1 MTLAKLTRDQNSLP
15 PIGQVPLGNDTIRFD
30 FMAESQIQHT
40 KAIFYMTGAI
50 ASFVAMAVAGRA
62 VSFQLDTFEIMLFRS
77 FIGLLLVLG
86 FILVRDEGKNIS
98 RRHMGIHVIRNLFHF
113 TGQNLWF
120 FAITVIPLAQVF
132 ALEFTTPLWI
142 LLLSPFILGERLTRK
157 NISVGLI
164 GFGGALLVAQP
175 AMSGLSFGVMSA
187 ALAAVGFAGSIV
199 LTKKL
204 TQSETILTVLFYMT
218 LFQLG
223 FGLICAGYDGDIA
236 LPSAQNLPWV
246 ILIACA
252 GLTAHFSLTTALSL
266 APATLIAPIDFI
278 RLPAIVVIGF
288 IFYSEPVDALV
299 ILGAG
304 IIFAANYLN
313 ILGERNQS

>member
-1 MTLAKLTRDQNSLP
+1 MVQR
-15 PIGQVPLGNDTIRFD
+15 
-30 FMAESQIQHT
+30 QIQLT
-40 KAIFYMTGAI
+40 KAVFYMTGAI

-77 FIGLLLVLG
+77 FIGFLLVLG
-86 FILVRDEGKNIS
+86 FILVRGEGKNIS
-98 RRHMGIHVIRNLFHF
+98 RRHMGVHVVRNLFHF
-113 TGQNLWF
+113 SGQNLWF
-120 FAITVIPLAQVF
+120 FALTVIPLAQVF

-142 LLLSPFILGERLTRK
+142 LILSSLILGEGLSRK
-157 NISVGLI
+157 KISVGLI

-175 AMSGLSFGVMSA
+175 AMLGLSLGVISA

-223 FGLICAGYDGDIA
+223 FGIICAGYDGDIA

-252 GLTAHFSLTTALSL
+252 GLAAHFSLTAALSL

-288 IFYSEPVDALV
+288 VFYSEPVDALV

-304 IIFAANYLN
+304 IIFAANYVN
-313 ILGERNQS
+313 ILGERNPS

>member
-1 MTLAKLTRDQNSLP
+1 
-15 PIGQVPLGNDTIRFD
+15 
-30 FMAESQIQHT
+30 MAQRQIQLT
-40 KAIFYMTGAI
+40 KAVFYMTGAI

-77 FIGLLLVLG
+77 FIGFLLVLG
-86 FILVRDEGKNIS
+86 FILVRGEGKNLS
-98 RRHMGIHVIRNLFHF
+98 RRHMGVHVVRNLFHF
-113 TGQNLWF
+113 SGQNLWF
-120 FAITVIPLAQVF
+120 FALTVIPLAQVF

-142 LLLSPFILGERLTRK
+142 LILSPLILGERLSRK
-157 NISVGLI
+157 KISVGLI

-175 AMSGLSFGVMSA
+175 AMSGLSLGVISA

-204 TQSETILTVLFYMT
+204 TQSETTLTVLFYMT

-223 FGLICAGYDGDIA
+223 FGIICAGYDGDIA

-252 GLTAHFSLTTALSL
+252 GLAAHFSLTAALSL

-288 IFYSEPVDALV
+288 VFYSEPVDALV

-304 IIFAANYLN
+304 IIFAANYVN
-313 ILGERNQS
+313 ILGERNPS

>member
-1 MTLAKLTRDQNSLP
+1 
-15 PIGQVPLGNDTIRFD
+15 
-30 FMAESQIQHT
+30 MAQRQIQLT
-40 KAIFYMTGAI
+40 KAVFYMMGAI

-77 FIGLLLVLG
+77 FIGFLLVLG
-86 FILVRDEGKNIS
+86 FILVRGEGKNLS
-98 RRHMGIHVIRNLFHF
+98 RRHMGVHVVRNLFHF
-113 TGQNLWF
+113 SGQNLWF
-120 FAITVIPLAQVF
+120 FALTVIPLAQVF

-142 LLLSPFILGERLTRK
+142 LILSPLILGERLSRK
-157 NISVGLI
+157 KISVGLI

-175 AMSGLSFGVMSA
+175 AMSGLSLGVISA

-223 FGLICAGYDGDIA
+223 FGIICAGYDGDIA

-246 ILIACA
+246 MLIACA
-252 GLTAHFSLTTALSL
+252 GLAAHFSLTAALSL

-288 IFYSEPVDALV
+288 VFYSEPVDALV

-304 IIFAANYLN
+304 IIFAANYVN
-313 ILGERNQS
+313 ILGERNPS

>member
-1 MTLAKLTRDQNSLP
+1 
-15 PIGQVPLGNDTIRFD
+15 
-30 FMAESQIQHT
+30 MAQRQIQLT
-40 KAIFYMTGAI
+40 KAVFYMTGAI

-77 FIGLLLVLG
+77 FIGFLLVLG
-86 FILVRDEGKNIS
+86 FILVRGEGKNIS
-98 RRHMGIHVIRNLFHF
+98 RRHMGIHVVRNLFHF
-113 TGQNLWF
+113 SGQNLWF
-120 FAITVIPLAQVF
+120 FALTVIPLAQVF

-142 LLLSPFILGERLTRK
+142 LILSPLILGERLSRK
-157 NISVGLI
+157 KISVGLI

-175 AMSGLSFGVMSA
+175 AMSGLSLGVISA

-223 FGLICAGYDGDIA
+223 FGIICAGYDGDIA

-252 GLTAHFSLTTALSL
+252 GLGAHFSLTAALSL

-288 IFYSEPVDALV
+288 VFYSEPVDALV

-304 IIFAANYLN
+304 IIFAANYVN
-313 ILGERNQS
+313 ILGERNPS

>member
-1 MTLAKLTRDQNSLP
+1 
-15 PIGQVPLGNDTIRFD
+15 
-30 FMAESQIQHT
+30 MAQRQIQLT
-40 KAIFYMTGAI
+40 KAVFYMTGAI

-77 FIGLLLVLG
+77 FIGFLLVLG
-86 FILVRDEGKNIS
+86 FILVRGEGKNIS
-98 RRHMGIHVIRNLFHF
+98 RRHMGVHVVRNLFHF
-113 TGQNLWF
+113 SGQNLWF
-120 FAITVIPLAQVF
+120 FALTVIPLAQVF

-142 LLLSPFILGERLTRK
+142 LILSPLILGEGLSRK
-157 NISVGLI
+157 KISVGLI

-175 AMSGLSFGVMSA
+175 AMSGLSLGVISA

-223 FGLICAGYDGDIA
+223 FGIICAGYDGDIA

-252 GLTAHFSLTTALSL
+252 GLAAHFSLTAALSL

-288 IFYSEPVDALV
+288 VFYSEPVDALV

-304 IIFAANYLN
+304 IIFAANYVN
-313 ILGERNQS
+313 IIGERNSN

>member
-1 MTLAKLTRDQNSLP
+1 
-15 PIGQVPLGNDTIRFD
+15 
-30 FMAESQIQHT
+30 MAQRQIQLT
-40 KAIFYMTGAI
+40 KAVFYMTGAI

-77 FIGLLLVLG
+77 FIGFLLVLG
-86 FILVRDEGKNIS
+86 FILVRGEGKNLS
-98 RRHMGIHVIRNLFHF
+98 RRHMGVHVVRNLFHF
-113 TGQNLWF
+113 SGQNLWF
-120 FAITVIPLAQVF
+120 FALTVIPLAQVF

-142 LLLSPFILGERLTRK
+142 LILSPLILGERLSRK
-157 NISVGLI
+157 KISVGLI

-175 AMSGLSFGVMSA
+175 AMSGLSLGVISA

-223 FGLICAGYDGDIA
+223 FGIICAGYDGDIA

-252 GLTAHFSLTTALSL
+252 GLAAHFSLTAALSL

-288 IFYSEPVDALV
+288 VFYSEPVDALV

-304 IIFAANYLN
+304 IIFAANYVN
-313 ILGERNQS
+313 ILGEQNSS

>member
-1 MTLAKLTRDQNSLP
+1 
-15 PIGQVPLGNDTIRFD
+15 
-30 FMAESQIQHT
+30 MAQRQIQLT
-40 KAIFYMTGAI
+40 KAVFYMIGAI

-77 FIGLLLVLG
+77 FIGFLLVLG
-86 FILVRDEGKNIS
+86 FILVRGEGKNIS
-98 RRHMGIHVIRNLFHF
+98 RRHMGVHVVRNLFHF
-113 TGQNLWF
+113 SGQNLWF
-120 FAITVIPLAQVF
+120 FALTVIPLAQVF

-142 LLLSPFILGERLTRK
+142 LILSPLILGERLSRK
-157 NISVGLI
+157 KISVGLI

-175 AMSGLSFGVMSA
+175 AMSGLSLGVISA

-223 FGLICAGYDGDIA
+223 FGIICAGYDGDIA

-246 ILIACA
+246 MLIACA
-252 GLTAHFSLTTALSL
+252 GLAAHFSLTAALSL

-288 IFYSEPVDALV
+288 VFYSEPVDALV

-304 IIFAANYLN
+304 IIFAANYVN
-313 ILGERNQS
+313 ILGERNPS

>member
-1 MTLAKLTRDQNSLP
+1 
-15 PIGQVPLGNDTIRFD
+15 
-30 FMAESQIQHT
+30 MAQRQIQLT
-40 KAIFYMTGAI
+40 KAVFYMIGAI

-77 FIGLLLVLG
+77 FIGFLLVLG
-86 FILVRDEGKNIS
+86 FILVRGEGKNIS
-98 RRHMGIHVIRNLFHF
+98 RRHMGVHVVRNLFHF
-113 TGQNLWF
+113 SGQNLWF
-120 FAITVIPLAQVF
+120 FALTVIPLAQVF

-142 LLLSPFILGERLTRK
+142 LILSPLILGERLSRK
-157 NISVGLI
+157 KISVGLI

-175 AMSGLSFGVMSA
+175 AMSGLSLGVISA

-223 FGLICAGYDGDIA
+223 FGIICAGYDGDIA

-252 GLTAHFSLTTALSL
+252 GLAAHFSLTAALSL

-288 IFYSEPVDALV
+288 VFYSEPVDALV

-304 IIFAANYLN
+304 IIFAANYVN
-313 ILGERNQS
+313 ILGERNPS

>member
-1 MTLAKLTRDQNSLP
+1 
-15 PIGQVPLGNDTIRFD
+15 
-30 FMAESQIQHT
+30 MAQRQILLT
-40 KAIFYMTGAI
+40 KAVFYMMGAI

-77 FIGLLLVLG
+77 FIGFLLVLG
-86 FILVRDEGKNIS
+86 FILVRGEGKNIS
-98 RRHMGIHVIRNLFHF
+98 RRHMGIHVVRNLFHF
-113 TGQNLWF
+113 SGQNLWF
-120 FAITVIPLAQVF
+120 FALTVIPLAQVF

-142 LLLSPFILGERLTRK
+142 LILSPLILGERLSRK
-157 NISVGLI
+157 KISVGLI

-175 AMSGLSFGVMSA
+175 AMSGLSLGVISA

-223 FGLICAGYDGDIA
+223 FGIICAGYDGDIS

-252 GLTAHFSLTTALSL
+252 GLAAHFSLTAALSL

-288 IFYSEPVDALV
+288 VFYSEPVDALV

-304 IIFAANYLN
+304 IIFAANYVN
-313 ILGERNQS
+313 ILGERNPS

>member
-1 MTLAKLTRDQNSLP
+1 
-15 PIGQVPLGNDTIRFD
+15 
-30 FMAESQIQHT
+30 MAQRQIQLT
-40 KAIFYMTGAI
+40 KAVFYMMGAI
-50 ASFVAMAVAGRA
+50 ASFVSMAVAGRA

-77 FIGLLLVLG
+77 FIGFLLVLG
-86 FILVRDEGKNIS
+86 FILVRGEGKNIS
-98 RRHMGIHVIRNLFHF
+98 RRHMGVHVVRNLFHF
-113 TGQNLWF
+113 SGQNLWF
-120 FAITVIPLAQVF
+120 FALTVIPLAQVF

-142 LLLSPFILGERLTRK
+142 LILSPLILGEGLSRK
-157 NISVGLI
+157 KISVGLI

-175 AMSGLSFGVMSA
+175 AMSGLSLGVISA

-223 FGLICAGYDGDIA
+223 FGIICAGYDGDIA

-252 GLTAHFSLTTALSL
+252 GLAAHFSLTAALSL
-266 APATLIAPIDFI
+266 APAT
-278 RLPAIVVIGF
+278 
-288 IFYSEPVDALV
+288 
-299 ILGAG
+299 
-304 IIFAANYLN
+304 
-313 ILGERNQS
+313 

>member
-1 MTLAKLTRDQNSLP
+1 
-15 PIGQVPLGNDTIRFD
+15 
-30 FMAESQIQHT
+30 MAQRQIQLT
-40 KAIFYMTGAI
+40 KAVFYMTGAI

-77 FIGLLLVLG
+77 FIGFLLVLG
-86 FILVRDEGKNIS
+86 FILVRGEGKNIS
-98 RRHMGIHVIRNLFHF
+98 RRHMGVHVVRNLFHF
-113 TGQNLWF
+113 SGQNLWF
-120 FAITVIPLAQVF
+120 FALTVIPLAQVF

-142 LLLSPFILGERLTRK
+142 LILSPLILGEQLTRK
-157 NISVGLI
+157 KISVGLI

-175 AMSGLSFGVMSA
+175 AMSGLSLGVISA

-223 FGLICAGYDGDIA
+223 FGIICAGYDGDIA

-246 ILIACA
+246 MLIACA
-252 GLTAHFSLTTALSL
+252 GLAAHFSLTAALSL

-288 IFYSEPVDALV
+288 VFYSEPVDALV

-304 IIFAANYLN
+304 IIFAANYVN
-313 ILGERNQS
+313 ILGERNPS

>member
-1 MTLAKLTRDQNSLP
+1 
-15 PIGQVPLGNDTIRFD
+15 
-30 FMAESQIQHT
+30 MAQLQIQLT
-40 KAIFYMTGAI
+40 KAVFYMTGAI

-77 FIGLLLVLG
+77 FIGFLLVLG
-86 FILVRDEGKNIS
+86 FILVRGEGKNIT
-98 RRHMGIHVIRNLFHF
+98 RRHMGVHVVRNLFHF
-113 TGQNLWF
+113 SGQNLWF
-120 FAITVIPLAQVF
+120 FALTVIPLAQVF

-142 LLLSPFILGERLTRK
+142 LILSPLILGERLSRK
-157 NISVGLI
+157 KISVGLI

-175 AMSGLSFGVMSA
+175 AMSGLSLGVISA

-204 TQSETILTVLFYMT
+204 TQSETTLTVLFYMT

-223 FGLICAGYDGDIA
+223 FGIICAGYDGDIA

-252 GLTAHFSLTTALSL
+252 GLAAHFSLTAALSL

-288 IFYSEPVDALV
+288 VFYSEPVDALV

-304 IIFAANYLN
+304 IIFAANYVN
-313 ILGERNQS
+313 ILGERNPS

>member
-1 MTLAKLTRDQNSLP
+1 
-15 PIGQVPLGNDTIRFD
+15 
-30 FMAESQIQHT
+30 MAQRQIQLT
-40 KAIFYMTGAI
+40 KAVFYMTGAI

-77 FIGLLLVLG
+77 FIGFLLVLG
-86 FILVRDEGKNIS
+86 FILVRGKGKNIS
-98 RRHMGIHVIRNLFHF
+98 RRHMGIHVVRNLFHF
-113 TGQNLWF
+113 SGQNLWF
-120 FAITVIPLAQVF
+120 FALTVIPLAQVF

-142 LLLSPFILGERLTRK
+142 LILSPLILGERLSRK
-157 NISVGLI
+157 KISVGLI

-175 AMSGLSFGVMSA
+175 AMSGLSLGVISA

-223 FGLICAGYDGDIA
+223 FGIICAGYDGDIA

-246 ILIACA
+246 MLIACA
-252 GLTAHFSLTTALSL
+252 GLAAHFSLTAALSL

-288 IFYSEPVDALV
+288 VFYSEPVDALV

-304 IIFAANYLN
+304 IIFAANYVN
-313 ILGERNQS
+313 ILGERNPS

>member
-1 MTLAKLTRDQNSLP
+1 
-15 PIGQVPLGNDTIRFD
+15 
-30 FMAESQIQHT
+30 MAQRQTQLT
-40 KAIFYMTGAI
+40 KAVLYMTGAI

-62 VSFQLDTFEIMLFRS
+62 VSFQRDTFEIMLFRS
-77 FIGLLLVLG
+77 FIGFLLVLG
-86 FILVRDEGKNIS
+86 FILVRGEGKNIS
-98 RRHMGIHVIRNLFHF
+98 RRHMGIHVVRNLFHF

-120 FAITVIPLAQVF
+120 FALTVIPLAQVF

-142 LLLSPFILGERLTRK
+142 LILSPFILGERLTPK
-157 NISVGLI
+157 KIIVGLI
-164 GFGGALLVAQP
+164 GFSGALLVAQP
-175 AMSGLSFGVMSA
+175 AMSGLGVGVTSA

-204 TQSETILTVLFYMT
+204 TQSENILTVLFYMT

-223 FGLICAGYDGDIA
+223 FGIICAGYDGDIA

-288 IFYSEPVDALV
+288 VFYSEPVDALV
-299 ILGAG
+299 LLGAG
-304 IIFAANYLN
+304 IIFAANYVN
-313 ILGERNQS
+313 ILGERDAS

>member
-1 MTLAKLTRDQNSLP
+1 
-15 PIGQVPLGNDTIRFD
+15 
-30 FMAESQIQHT
+30 MAQRQIQLT
-40 KAIFYMTGAI
+40 KAVFYMTGAI

-77 FIGLLLVLG
+77 FIGFLLVLG
-86 FILVRDEGKNIS
+86 FILVRGEGKNIS
-98 RRHMGIHVIRNLFHF
+98 RRHIGVHVVRNLFHF
-113 TGQNLWF
+113 SGQNLWF
-120 FAITVIPLAQVF
+120 FALTVIPLAQVF

-142 LLLSPFILGERLTRK
+142 LILSPLILGERLSRK
-157 NISVGLI
+157 KISVGLI

-175 AMSGLSFGVMSA
+175 AMSGLSLGVISA

-223 FGLICAGYDGDIA
+223 FGIICAGYDGDIA

-252 GLTAHFSLTTALSL
+252 GLAAHFSLTAALSL

-288 IFYSEPVDALV
+288 VFYSEPVDALV

-304 IIFAANYLN
+304 IIFAANYVN
-313 ILGERNQS
+313 ILGERNPS

>member
-1 MTLAKLTRDQNSLP
+1 MAQR
-15 PIGQVPLGNDTIRFD
+15 QV
-30 FMAESQIQHT
+30 QHT
-40 KAIFYMTGAI
+40 KAFFYMTGAI

-62 VSFQLDTFEIMLFRS
+62 VSLQLDTFEIMLFRS
-77 FIGLLLVLG
+77 LIGFLLVLG
-86 FILVRDEGKNIS
+86 FIFVRGERKNIS

-142 LLLSPFILGERLTRK
+142 LILSPFILGERLTRK
-157 NISVGLI
+157 KITVGLI

-175 AMSGLSFGVMSA
+175 ALSGLGFGVISA
-187 ALAAVGFAGSIV
+187 ALAAIGFAGSIV

-223 FGLICAGYDGDIA
+223 FGVVCAGYDGDIA

-288 IFYSEPVDALV
+288 VVYSEHVDALV

-304 IIFAANYLN
+304 IIFAANYIN
-313 ILGERNQS
+313 ILGERDL

>member
-1 MTLAKLTRDQNSLP
+1 
-15 PIGQVPLGNDTIRFD
+15 
-30 FMAESQIQHT
+30 MAQRQIQLT
-40 KAIFYMTGAI
+40 KAVFYMTGAI

-77 FIGLLLVLG
+77 FIGFLLVLG
-86 FILVRDEGKNIS
+86 FILVRGEGKNIS
-98 RRHMGIHVIRNLFHF
+98 RRHMGVHVVRNLFHF
-113 TGQNLWF
+113 SGQNLWF
-120 FAITVIPLAQVF
+120 FALTVIPLAQVF

-142 LLLSPFILGERLTRK
+142 LILSPLILGERLSRK
-157 NISVGLI
+157 KISVGLI

-175 AMSGLSFGVMSA
+175 AMSGLSLGVISA

-223 FGLICAGYDGDIA
+223 FGIICAGYDGDIA

-252 GLTAHFSLTTALSL
+252 GLAAHFSLTAALSL
-266 APATLIAPIDFI
+266 APASLIAPIDFI

-288 IFYSEPVDALV
+288 VFYSEPVDALV

-304 IIFAANYLN
+304 IIFAANYVN
-313 ILGERNQS
+313 ILGERNPS

>member
-1 MTLAKLTRDQNSLP
+1 
-15 PIGQVPLGNDTIRFD
+15 
-30 FMAESQIQHT
+30 MAQRQIQLT
-40 KAIFYMTGAI
+40 KAVFYMTGAI

-77 FIGLLLVLG
+77 FIGFLLVLG
-86 FILVRDEGKNIS
+86 FILVRGEGKNIS
-98 RRHMGIHVIRNLFHF
+98 RRHMGVHVVRNLFHF
-113 TGQNLWF
+113 SGQNLWF
-120 FAITVIPLAQVF
+120 FALTVIPLAQVF

-142 LLLSPFILGERLTRK
+142 LILSPLILGERLSRK
-157 NISVGLI
+157 KISVGLI
-164 GFGGALLVAQP
+164 GFGGAFLVAQP
-175 AMSGLSFGVMSA
+175 AMSGLSLGVISA

-223 FGLICAGYDGDIA
+223 FGIICAGYDGDIA

-252 GLTAHFSLTTALSL
+252 GLAAHFSLTAALSL

-288 IFYSEPVDALV
+288 VFYSEPVDALV

-304 IIFAANYLN
+304 IIFAANYVN
-313 ILGERNQS
+313 ILGERNPS

>member
-1 MTLAKLTRDQNSLP
+1 
-15 PIGQVPLGNDTIRFD
+15 
-30 FMAESQIQHT
+30 MAQRQIQLT
-40 KAIFYMTGAI
+40 KAVFYMIGAI

-77 FIGLLLVLG
+77 FIGFLLVLG
-86 FILVRDEGKNIS
+86 FILVRGEGKKLS
-98 RRHMGIHVIRNLFHF
+98 RRHMGVHVVRNLFHF
-113 TGQNLWF
+113 SGQNLWF
-120 FAITVIPLAQVF
+120 FALTVIPLAQVF

-142 LLLSPFILGERLTRK
+142 LILSPLILGERLSRK
-157 NISVGLI
+157 KISVGLI

-175 AMSGLSFGVMSA
+175 AMSGLSLGVISA

-223 FGLICAGYDGDIA
+223 FGIICAGYDGDIA

-246 ILIACA
+246 MLIACA
-252 GLTAHFSLTTALSL
+252 GLAAHFSLTAALSL

-288 IFYSEPVDALV
+288 VFYSEPVDALV

-304 IIFAANYLN
+304 IIFAANYVN
-313 ILGERNQS
+313 ILGERNPS

>member
-1 MTLAKLTRDQNSLP
+1 MVQR
-15 PIGQVPLGNDTIRFD
+15 
-30 FMAESQIQHT
+30 QIQLT
-40 KAIFYMTGAI
+40 KAVFYMTGAI

-77 FIGLLLVLG
+77 FIGFLLVLG
-86 FILVRDEGKNIS
+86 FILVRGEGKNIS
-98 RRHMGIHVIRNLFHF
+98 RRHMGVHVVRNLFHF
-113 TGQNLWF
+113 SGQNLWF
-120 FAITVIPLAQVF
+120 FALTVIPLAQVF

-142 LLLSPFILGERLTRK
+142 LILSPLILGEGLSRK
-157 NISVGLI
+157 KISVGLI

-175 AMSGLSFGVMSA
+175 AMLGLSLGVISA

-223 FGLICAGYDGDIA
+223 FGIICAGYDGDIA

-252 GLTAHFSLTTALSL
+252 GLAAHFSLTAALSL

-288 IFYSEPVDALV
+288 VFYSEPVDALV

-304 IIFAANYLN
+304 IIFAANYVN
-313 ILGERNQS
+313 ILGERNPS

>member
-1 MTLAKLTRDQNSLP
+1 
-15 PIGQVPLGNDTIRFD
+15 
-30 FMAESQIQHT
+30 MAQRQIQLT
-40 KAIFYMTGAI
+40 KAVFYMTGAI

-77 FIGLLLVLG
+77 FIGFLLVLG
-86 FILVRDEGKNIS
+86 FILVRGEGKNIS
-98 RRHMGIHVIRNLFHF
+98 RRHMGIHVVRNLFHF
-113 TGQNLWF
+113 SGQNLWF
-120 FAITVIPLAQVF
+120 FALTVIPLAQVF

-142 LLLSPFILGERLTRK
+142 LILSPLILGERLTRK
-157 NISVGLI
+157 KISVGLI

-175 AMSGLSFGVMSA
+175 AMSGLSLGVISA

-223 FGLICAGYDGDIA
+223 FGIICAGYDGDIA

-252 GLTAHFSLTTALSL
+252 GLAAHFSLTAALSL

-288 IFYSEPVDALV
+288 VFYSEPVDALV

-304 IIFAANYLN
+304 IIFAANYVN
-313 ILGERNQS
+313 ILGERNPS